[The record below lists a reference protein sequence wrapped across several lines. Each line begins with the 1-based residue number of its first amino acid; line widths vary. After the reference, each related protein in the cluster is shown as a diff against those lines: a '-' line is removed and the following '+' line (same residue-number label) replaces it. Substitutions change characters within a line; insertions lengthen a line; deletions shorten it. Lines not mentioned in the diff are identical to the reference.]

1 MDGLN
6 SLVQDTIQSRGDSP
20 LPDKGLVF
28 SSNSAAVAARSAF
41 PGTKD
46 LTYGTMAA
54 LLRVLVSTWYC
65 SYCCET
71 ESLDL
76 VFLMMSVMSKEEGF
90 LCKEKATYT
99 KVLDWNEY

>member
-54 LLRVLVSTWYC
+54 LLRGIWEIATLFGPFELDMDIYIGSQDHTHYHGHLALYLTDG
-65 SYCCET
+65 SRET
-71 ESLDL
+71 
-76 VFLMMSVMSKEEGF
+76 
-90 LCKEKATYT
+90 A
-99 KVLDWNEY
+99 